1 MQRKRISSLISA
13 PTAVLIFG
21 LLLPAP
27 AVGQAAEGGAA
38 PAGTKAEV
46 SMGDLEALVATIE
59 DEAGRKR
66 LVARIRALIAAQKS
80 VTEEPAVESL
90 GAGFIDRLSENVK
103 ESSGQ
108 LARAVQTLSDLPGL
122 AAWVRAQA
130 GDPDA
135 RALLGG
141 LLLKLALVLA
151 VGWGAQRLVRVLL
164 GRTRRAL
171 EGRDTDSL
179 LVRIPVLAGRTVLDV
194 VPIAAFA
201 GAAYGALPLTQ
212 PGPEV
217 YVVALTVINAYLIVR
232 ATLVVARML
241 LVPAVPSLRV
251 LPIGGETANYLF
263 IWTRRLVWV
272 AVAGYFLAEAAL
284 LLGLPTGG
292 HNGLLRLL
300 GLLLTGMVVVFILQ
314 NRVAVAGWMR
324 GAGNGQP
331 ARFGVQ
337 NLRTRFADIWHVPT
351 IIYVAG
357 VYGVWAL
364 GVEGGFQFMARATVA
379 TAAILTVA
387 GLAGYA
393 LRRGVKRG
401 FAINEEIKAR
411 FPMMEARANRYL
423 PVLHVVLRWVVY
435 VVAALAVLQA
445 WGIDAFGWLE
455 TPFGRRLTQGAL
467 SIATVTVLALIVWEA
482 ISSAIERYLTRTDAD
497 GTLIERSARA
507 RTLLPLLRNA
517 LLLVLTVMVS
527 MIVLSELGINI
538 APLLAGAG
546 VVGLAIGFG
555 AQKLVQNVITGIFI
569 LFEDSIAVG
578 DVVNVGGLAGVV
590 EGLSIRSIRL
600 RDLSG
605 NVHTIP
611 FHAVDTVT
619 NMTKDFS
626 YYVFE
631 VGVGYREDTDE
642 VTEVL
647 KEIGAEMQ
655 DDPEFGR
662 LILAP
667 FEVLGVDQ
675 FADSAVIIK
684 ARFKTAP
691 IKQWTVGRE
700 FNRRMKQRFDE
711 LGIEIP
717 FPHTT
722 IYFGEDKHGEAP
734 PARIRTEEAAA
745 ARRAAQPKKRRKR
758 AAADIVDLPAQEDGA
773 DDGG

>member
-1 MQRKRISSLISA
+1 MHRKRILTLISA

-27 AVGQAAEGGAA
+27 AVGQAADGGAA
-38 PAGTKAEV
+38 PAGTTAEV
-46 SMGDLEALVATIE
+46 SLGDLEALAATIE
-59 DEAGRKR
+59 DEAGRRR

-80 VTEEPAVESL
+80 VTEKPAVESL
-90 GAGFIDRLSENVK
+90 GAGFIDRLSRNVK

-108 LARAVQTLSDLPGL
+108 LAGAVQTLSDLPGL
-122 AAWVRAQA
+122 AAWFRAQA

-135 RALLGG
+135 RALWRG

-151 VGWGAQRLVRVLL
+151 VGWGAQRLVRLLL

-179 LVRIPVLAGRTVLDV
+179 LVRIPELAGRTVLDV

-241 LVPAVPSLRV
+241 LVPAVASLRV

-284 LLGLPTGG
+284 LLGLPAGG
-292 HNGLLRLL
+292 HAGLLRLL
-300 GLLLTGMVVVFILQ
+300 GLVVSGMVIVFILQ
-314 NRVAVAGWMR
+314 NRAAVAGWVR
-324 GAGNGQP
+324 GTAGAGPG
-331 ARFGVQ
+331 RFGVRT
-337 NLRTRFADIWHVPT
+337 LRARFADIWHVPA

-379 TAAILTVA
+379 TAAVLTVA
-387 GLAGYA
+387 GLAAYA
-393 LRRGVKRG
+393 LRRAVNRG
-401 FAINEEIKAR
+401 FAVNEEVKAR
-411 FPMMEARANRYL
+411 FPTLEARANRYL
-423 PVLHVVLRWVVY
+423 PTLHVGLRWVVY
-435 VVAALAVLQA
+435 AVAALALLQA
-445 WGIDAFGWLE
+445 WGVDAFGWLE
-455 TPFGRRLTQGAL
+455 TPFGRRLTESAL
-467 SIATVTVLALIVWEA
+467 SIAVVTVLALIVWEA

-497 GTLIERSARA
+497 GTLIERSART

-517 LLLVLTVMVS
+517 VLVVLTVMVS
-527 MIVLSELGINI
+527 MIVLSELGVDI

-555 AQKLVQNVITGIFI
+555 AQKLVQDVITGVFI

-578 DVVNVGGLAGVV
+578 DVVKVSGLAGVV
-590 EGLSIRSIRL
+590 EAISIRFIRL

-605 NVHTIP
+605 NVHTVP
-611 FHAVDTVT
+611 FSAVDTVT

-684 ARFKTAP
+684 ARFKTSP

-722 IYFGEDKHGEAP
+722 IYFGEDKQGEAP
-734 PARIRTEEAAA
+734 AARIRTEPEAAP
-745 ARRAAQPKKRRKR
+745 RRVAPPKKRRKR
-758 AAADIVDLPAQEDGA
+758 AAA
-773 DDGG
+773 

>member
-1 MQRKRISSLISA
+1 
-13 PTAVLIFG
+13 
-21 LLLPAP
+21 
-27 AVGQAAEGGAA
+27 
-38 PAGTKAEV
+38 
-46 SMGDLEALVATIE
+46 MGDLEALVATIE

-90 GAGFIDRLSENVK
+90 GAGFIDRLSKKVK

-108 LARAVQTLSDLPGL
+108 LAAAVQTLSDLPGL

-135 RALLGG
+135 RALWRG

-151 VGWGAQRLVRVLL
+151 VGWGAQRLVRFLL

-179 LVRIPVLAGRTVLDV
+179 LVRIPVLAGRTMLDV

-241 LVPAVPSLRV
+241 LVPAVQSLRV
-251 LPIGGETANYLF
+251 LPISGETANYLF

-284 LLGLPTGG
+284 LLGLPAGG
-292 HNGLLRLL
+292 HAGLLRLL
-300 GLLLTGMVVVFILQ
+300 GLLVSGMVVVFILQ
-314 NRVAVAGWMR
+314 NRAAVAGWVR
-324 GAGNGQP
+324 GAAGTGP
-331 ARFGVQ
+331 GRFGVRT
-337 NLRTRFADIWHVPT
+337 LRARFADVWHVPA

-364 GVEGGFQFMARATVA
+364 GVEGGFRFMARATVA

-393 LRRGVKRG
+393 LRRAMNRG
-401 FAINEEIKAR
+401 FAVNEEVKAR
-411 FPMMEARANRYL
+411 FPTLEGRANRYL
-423 PVLHVVLRWVVY
+423 PALHVGLRWVIY
-435 VVAALAVLQA
+435 AVAALAVLQA

-455 TPFGRRLTQGAL
+455 TPFGRRLTESAL
-467 SIATVTVLALIVWEA
+467 SIAVVMVLALIAWEA
-482 ISSAIERYLTRTDAD
+482 ISAAIERYLTRTDAD
-497 GTLIERSARA
+497 GTLIERSART

-517 LLLVLTVMVS
+517 VLVVLTVMVS
-527 MIVLSELGINI
+527 MIVLSELGVDI

-546 VVGLAIGFG
+546 VIGLAIGFG
-555 AQKLVQNVITGIFI
+555 AQKLVQDVITGVFI
-569 LFEDSIAVG
+569 LFEDSISVG
-578 DVVNVGGLAGVV
+578 DVVKVSGLAGVV
-590 EGLSIRSIRL
+590 EALSIRSIRL

-605 NVHTIP
+605 KVHTVP
-611 FHAVDTVT
+611 FSAVDTIT

-631 VGVGYREDTDE
+631 VGVAYREDTDE
-642 VTEVL
+642 VAKVL
-647 KEIGAEMQ
+647 KQIGAEMQ
-655 DDPEFGR
+655 DDPEFGQ

-734 PARIRTEEAAA
+734 AARIRTEEAEAASRPA
-745 ARRAAQPKKRRKR
+745 ARPKKRRKR
-758 AAADIVDLPAQEDGA
+758 AAANIIELPTQEDGA

>member
-1 MQRKRISSLISA
+1 MHRKRISSLISA

-66 LVARIRALIAAQKS
+66 LVARIRALIAAQRS

-108 LARAVQTLSDLPGL
+108 LAAAVQTLSDLPGL
-122 AAWVRAQA
+122 AAWLRDQA

-135 RALLGG
+135 RALWRNLF
-141 LLLKLALVLA
+141 LKLALVLA

-284 LLGLPTGG
+284 LLGLPAGG
-292 HNGLLRLL
+292 HTGLLRLL
-300 GLLLTGMVVVFILQ
+300 GLLVSGMVVVFILQ
-314 NRVAVAGWMR
+314 NRAAVAGWVR
-324 GAGNGQP
+324 GAAGTGP
-331 ARFGVQ
+331 GRFGVR
-337 NLRTRFADIWHVPT
+337 NLRARFADVWHVPA
-351 IIYVAG
+351 IIYV
-357 VYGVWAL
+357 
-364 GVEGGFQFMARATVA
+364 
-379 TAAILTVA
+379 
-387 GLAGYA
+387 AGYA
-393 LRRGVKRG
+393 LRRAVNRG
-401 FAINEEIKAR
+401 FAVNEEVKTR
-411 FPMMEARANRYL
+411 FPTLEARANRYL
-423 PVLHVVLRWVVY
+423 PVLHVGLRWVIY
-435 VVAALAVLQA
+435 AVAALAVLQA

-455 TPFGRRLTQGAL
+455 TPFGRRLTESAL
-467 SIATVTVLALIVWEA
+467 SIAVVMVLALIAWEA

-497 GTLIERSARA
+497 GTLIERSART

-517 LLLVLTVMVS
+517 VLVVLTVMVS
-527 MIVLSELGINI
+527 MIVLSELGVDI

-555 AQKLVQNVITGIFI
+555 AQKLVQDVITGVFI
-569 LFEDSIAVG
+569 LFEDSISVG
-578 DVVNVGGLAGVV
+578 DVVKVSGLAGVV
-590 EGLSIRSIRL
+590 EALSIRSIRM

-605 NVHTIP
+605 NVHTVP
-611 FHAVDTVT
+611 FSAVDTIT

-631 VGVGYREDTDE
+631 VGVAYREDTDE
-642 VTEVL
+642 VAKVL
-647 KEIGAEMQ
+647 KQIGAEMQ
-655 DDPEFGR
+655 DDPEFGQ

-700 FNRRMKQRFDE
+700 FNRRMKLRFDE

-722 IYFGEDKHGEAP
+722 IYFGEDTHGEAP
-734 PARIRTEEAAA
+734 AARIRTEEPEAAPRPA
-745 ARRAAQPKKRRKR
+745 ARPGTRRKR
-758 AAADIVDLPAQEDGA
+758 AAADIIELPTHDDGA
-773 DDGG
+773 DDCG

>member
-1 MQRKRISSLISA
+1 M
-13 PTAVLIFG
+13 
-21 LLLPAP
+21 
-27 AVGQAAEGGAA
+27 A
-38 PAGTKAEV
+38 PAGTTAEV

-66 LVARIRALIAAQKS
+66 LVARIRALIAAQKG

-103 ESSGQ
+103 KSSGR
-108 LARAVQTLSDLPGL
+108 LAAAVQTLSDLPGL
-122 AAWVRAQA
+122 AAWLRAQA

-135 RALLGG
+135 RALWQG
-141 LLLKLALVLA
+141 LLFKLALVLA
-151 VGWGAQRLVRVLL
+151 VGWGAQRLVRFLL

-272 AVAGYFLAEAAL
+272 TVAGYFLAEAAL
-284 LLGLPTGG
+284 LLGLPAGG
-292 HNGLLRLL
+292 HAGLLHLL
-300 GLLLTGMVVVFILQ
+300 GLLVTGMVVVFVLQ
-314 NRVAVAGWMR
+314 NRAAVAGWVR
-324 GAGNGQP
+324 GAADAGPG
-331 ARFGVQ
+331 RFGVRT
-337 NLRTRFADIWHVPT
+337 LRARFADIWHVPA

-364 GVEGGFQFMARATVA
+364 GVEGGFQFMARATIA

-387 GLAGYA
+387 GLAAYG
-393 LRRGVKRG
+393 LRRGVRRG
-401 FAINEEIKAR
+401 FAVKEEVKTR
-411 FPMMEARANRYL
+411 FPTLEARANRYL
-423 PVLHVVLRWVVY
+423 PVLHVGLRWVIY
-435 VVAALAVLQA
+435 AVAALAVLQA
-445 WGIDAFGWLE
+445 WGIDTFGWLE
-455 TPFGRRLTQGAL
+455 TPFGRRLTESTL
-467 SIATVTVLALIVWEA
+467 SIVTVTVLALIVWEA

-497 GTLIERSARA
+497 GTRVERSARA

-517 LLLVLTVMVS
+517 VLVVLTVMVS
-527 MIVLSELGINI
+527 MIVLSELGVDI

-555 AQKLVQNVITGIFI
+555 AQKLVQDVITGAFI

-578 DVVNVGGLAGVV
+578 DVVDVGGLAGVV
-590 EGLSIRSIRL
+590 EALSIRSIRL

-605 NVHTIP
+605 KVHTVP
-611 FHAVDTVT
+611 FSAVDTVT

-642 VTEVL
+642 VTGVL

-655 DDPEFGR
+655 DDPEFGP

-745 ARRAAQPKKRRKR
+745 APRRAARPKKRRKR
-758 AAADIVDLPAQEDGA
+758 AAADVVELPASEDGA
-773 DDGG
+773 DDGV